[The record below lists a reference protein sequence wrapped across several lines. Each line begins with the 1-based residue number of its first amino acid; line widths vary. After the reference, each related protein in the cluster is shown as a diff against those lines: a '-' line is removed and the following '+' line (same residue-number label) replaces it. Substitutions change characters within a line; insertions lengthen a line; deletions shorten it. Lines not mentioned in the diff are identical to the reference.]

1 MRNKG
6 FENLQKAIPLKSI
19 VQKLSLL
26 TQILQIFTFTWSI
39 IDYFHLQEV
48 NELDPPPA
56 LEDPNPLEPLDDD
69 PNPPPPPPD
78 PKVELP
84 PGNNKNIVCQ
94 FSSIN
99 QQL

>member
-1 MRNKG
+1 M
-6 FENLQKAIPLKSI
+6 
-19 VQKLSLL
+19 
-26 TQILQIFTFTWSI
+26 SI

-84 PGNNKNIVCQ
+84 PGKKQ
-94 FSSIN
+94 K
-99 QQL
+99 QDM